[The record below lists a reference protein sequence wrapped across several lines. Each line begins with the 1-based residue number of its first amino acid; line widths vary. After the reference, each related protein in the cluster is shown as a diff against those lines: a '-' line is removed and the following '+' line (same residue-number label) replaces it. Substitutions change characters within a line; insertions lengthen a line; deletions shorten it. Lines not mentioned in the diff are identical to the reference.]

1 MPASPHR
8 ERLWPAPWLFVAT
21 ALVIP
26 ASLLVFLPISVLAGV
41 VVAIVLY
48 AGVVATLVL
57 TSPVIEVADGRL
69 RAGRASIDLDQL
81 GEPEGFRG
89 AEATAERGTR
99 LHARAYLVIRG
110 WVDPVV
116 KVPLLDASDPAPYWL
131 LSTRT
136 PERLIAAIR
145 GSRRS

>member
-1 MPASPHR
+1 MQDSPYT

-21 ALVIP
+21 ALVMP
-26 ASLLVFLPISVLAGV
+26 ASLLVFLPISVLAGI
-41 VVAIVLY
+41 VVAVVLY

-57 TSPVIEVADGRL
+57 TSPVLQVVDGRL
-69 RAGRASIDLDQL
+69 RAGRASIDVEQL

-116 KVPLLDASDPAPYWL
+116 RVPLLDPSDPAPYWL